1 MNGVNRVSG
10 VDRDGGD
17 LQGVPN
23 VYYPVGDTASTP
35 AYEHFT
41 DPAAAHGWQNAYD
54 DTVQLDEV
62 VLDGPGPAG
71 KGVPAGEGGASYVY
85 TSTSG
90 DLGVEGGP
98 DTVGRRPRLAEG
110 RRVARGRRRARRRG
124 VLVAG
129 GIGAAVLVGVAVA
142 GLAGLGS
149 SDQVDPS
156 APTPRNSAT
165 AGDRSGAPDTASPS
179 TATADAASP
188 TTSPDAPSASS
199 TASAAAPSA
208 SSTASAAAPSAPT
221 STASTE
227 APSATSSPSPSS
239 TAATGLT
246 RGNSGGN
253 QGQGQGATKAPK

>member
-1 MNGVNRVSG
+1 MNGVNRVGG

-17 LQGVPN
+17 LQGAPN

-35 AYEHFT
+35 AYEHFR

-71 KGVPAGEGGASYVY
+71 EGVPAGEGGASYVY

-129 GIGAAVLVGVAVA
+129 GIGAAVLAGVAVA
-142 GLAGLGS
+142 GLAGLGFS
-149 SDQVDPS
+149 GQADPS
-156 APTPRNSAT
+156 APMPRNSAT

-179 TATADAASP
+179 SATADATSP

-199 TASAAAPSA
+199 TASAAAPSV
-208 SSTASAAAPSAPT
+208 PT

-227 APSATSSPSPSS
+227 APSVTPSPSPSS
-239 TAATGLT
+239 TAATGPT